1 MIRNVTLVLVS
12 GLVILMATSTAQADV
27 APAVTSQPLFLIAA
41 GFVVLLVIWLLI
53 RGALSLPSNEEKD
66 EDHGGFGVLEG
77 VDEDDEDR
85 KKKR

>member
-1 MIRNVTLVLVS
+1 MIRNVTLASVS

-27 APAVTSQPLFLIAA
+27 APPVTSQPLFLIAA

-53 RGALSLPSNEEKD
+53 RGALSLPGNEDKD
-66 EDHGGFGVLEG
+66 EDHGGFGVLESA
-77 VDEDDEDR
+77 DEDDEDG